1 MVIAEPTTSRGDR
14 TVSHIKQLQETEQQ
28 AFKELENQSG
38 AVTLTTEQKSALVSQ
53 INDLSA
59 TRETLYASLR
69 ENHSFYSKN
78 LTSAQHTLVQQT
90 DALEVVEKEL
100 NRSKKR
106 VELIN
111 DERINRLRLVE
122 INRYY
127 GDKYKHH
134 TSILKNVTLM
144 FAILLVVIMKNNTGM
159 LPPMV
164 FKSLLIIVLIIGLYA
179 IIKELFDA
187 YTRDNMV
194 YAQYN
199 WSKVSPGLEHP
210 GNLAG
215 SNIFDNGDDPDAGAC
230 KNQECCGTG
239 FTWVPPPFNKCIAN
253 SELTSEDVVS
263 AMGGPVK
270 PYDATTAGSSLA

>member
-14 TVSHIKQLQETEQQ
+14 TVKHIKQLQETERQ
-28 AFKELENQSG
+28 AFRELENKTG
-38 AVTLTTEQKSALVSQ
+38 AVTLTSEQKSALISQ

-59 TRETLYASLR
+59 TRETLYSTLR
-69 ENHSFYSKN
+69 ENQSFYSKN
-78 LTSAQHTLVQQT
+78 LTGAQHTLVQQT
-90 DALEVVEKEL
+90 DALEVVEREL
-100 NRSKKR
+100 NRTKKR
-106 VELIN
+106 VELLN
-111 DERINRLRLVE
+111 EDRINRLRLVE

-144 FAILLVVIMKNNTGM
+144 FAILLVIIMVNNTGM

-164 FKSLLIIVLIIGLYA
+164 FKSLLVIVLILGLYT
-179 IIKELFDA
+179 IIGELFDA

-199 WSKVSPGLEHP
+199 WSKVSPDLEHP
-210 GNLAG
+210 GNLDG
-215 SNIFDNGDDPDAGAC
+215 SNIFDTGDNADTGTC
-230 KNQECCGTG
+230 TNQACCGTG
-239 FTWVPPPFNKCIAN
+239 FTWVPLPFNKCIAN
-253 SELTSEDVVS
+253 SELGSEDVVS

-270 PYDATTAGSSLA
+270 PYDAAAAPTLV

>member
-144 FAILLVVIMKNNTGM
+144 FAILLVVIMTNNTGM

>member
-144 FAILLVVIMKNNTGM
+144 FAILLVVIMTNNTGM

-199 WSKVSPGLEHP
+199 WSKVSPDLEHP

-230 KNQECCGTG
+230 KDQECCGTG

>member
-14 TVSHIKQLQETEQQ
+14 TVKHIKQLQETELQ
-28 AFKELENQSG
+28 AFRELENKTG
-38 AVTLTTEQKSALVSQ
+38 AVTLTSEQKSALISQ

-59 TRETLYASLR
+59 TRETLYDSLR
-69 ENHSFYSKN
+69 ENQSFYSKN

-90 DALEVVEKEL
+90 DALEVVEREL
-100 NRSKKR
+100 NRTKKR
-106 VELIN
+106 VELLN
-111 DERINRLRLVE
+111 EERINRLRLVE

-127 GDKYKHH
+127 GNKYKHH
-134 TSILKNVTLM
+134 TSILKSVTLM
-144 FAILLVVIMKNNTGM
+144 FAILLVIIMVNNTGM

-164 FKSLLIIVLIIGLYA
+164 FKTLLVVVLIIGIYS
-179 IIKELFDA
+179 IIRDLFDA

-199 WSKVSPGLEHP
+199 WSKVSPDLEHP

-215 SNIFDNGDDPDAGAC
+215 ANIFDTGDDPNAGTC
-230 KNQECCGTG
+230 KNQECCGSG

-253 SELTSEDVVS
+253 SELGSEDIVS
-263 AMGGPVK
+263 AMGSPVK
-270 PYDATTAGSSLA
+270 PYDAAATPTLV

>member
-144 FAILLVVIMKNNTGM
+144 FAILLVVIMTNNTGM

-199 WSKVSPGLEHP
+199 WSKVSPDLEHP

>member
-14 TVSHIKQLQETEQQ
+14 TVKHIKQLQETEQQ
-28 AFKELENQSG
+28 AFRELENKSG
-38 AVTLTTEQKSALVSQ
+38 AVTLTSEQKSALISK

-59 TRETLYASLR
+59 TRETLYDTLR
-69 ENHSFYSKN
+69 ENQSFYSKN
-78 LTSAQHTLVQQT
+78 LTSAQDTLVQQT
-90 DALEVVEKEL
+90 DALEVVEREL
-100 NRSKKR
+100 NRTKKR
-106 VELIN
+106 VALIN
-111 DERINRLRLVE
+111 EERINRLRLVE

-144 FAILLVVIMKNNTGM
+144 FALLLVIVMVNNTGM
-159 LPPMV
+159 LPEMV
-164 FKSLLIIVLIIGLYA
+164 FKSLLSIVLIIGLYS
-179 IIKELFDA
+179 IISELFDA

-199 WSKVSPGLEHP
+199 WSKVSPDLEHP

-215 SNIFDNGDDPDAGAC
+215 SNIFDNGDADDGAC
-230 KNQECCGTG
+230 KNQECCGSG

-253 SELTSEDVVS
+253 SELSGEDVVS

-270 PYDATTAGSSLA
+270 PYDANASSSII

>member
-14 TVSHIKQLQETEQQ
+14 TVKHIKQLQDTELQ
-28 AFKELENQSG
+28 AFRELENKTG
-38 AVTLTTEQKSALVSQ
+38 AVTLTSEQKSALISQ

-59 TRETLYASLR
+59 TRETLYDTLR
-69 ENHSFYSKN
+69 ENQSFYTKN
-78 LTSAQHTLVQQT
+78 LTGAQQTLVQQT
-90 DALEVVEKEL
+90 DALEVVEREL
-100 NRSKKR
+100 NRTKKR

-111 DERINRLRLVE
+111 EDRINRLRLVE

-134 TSILKNVTLM
+134 TSILKNITLM
-144 FAILLVVIMKNNTGM
+144 FAILLVIVMVNNTGM

-164 FKSLLIIVLIIGLYA
+164 FKSLLVIVLIVGLYT

-199 WSKVSPGLEHP
+199 WSKVSPDLEHP

-215 SNIFDNGDDPDAGAC
+215 ANIFDTGDDPNAGTC
-230 KNQECCGTG
+230 KNQECCGSG

-253 SELTSEDVVS
+253 SELGSEDVVS
-263 AMGGPVK
+263 AMGKAVQ
-270 PYDATTAGSSLA
+270 PYDPNSTPTPV